1 MVYVGPWNFSGFTGS
16 KATHKGVSTVKLRL
30 LASLIIASTMATAVP
45 AQNSAKPLYLDRQ
58 TQTMLPIWN
67 GLNNKL
73 EGVLLVDSNSFNS
86 SNGRNV
92 IKPANSLA
100 ALNIPLT
107 SQLKFSS
114 ALSLSNNPGLGL
126 VCNGQPGLF
135 NNLGNLA
142 QNCRIGDLLNPG
154 NNFGSS
160 RPDLI
165 MQSQLRYKNFLLSA
179 GGNWSQFNFN
189 AFTKNGN
196 PSFVNNNPRVTS
208 STIQKKEVSLNGE
221 IALGQ
226 KTWLNLGGTIAQA
239 RVIPA
244 SQLMGKGLPDEWQT
258 KSVTISAG
266 RGNFGGEI
274 TGSNIQI
281 PGQPDSYKS
290 LGAGVTWKTP
300 WRGKLSVGADNINSS
315 GTNPFK
321 GTDNNPLDNG
331 AVPFVKYEVDL

>member
-1 MVYVGPWNFSGFTGS
+1 MVYGKSWNFPSLKRS
-16 KATHKGVSTVKLRL
+16 KATHERGLKVKLRL
-30 LASLIIASTMATAVP
+30 LASLIIAVTATTAH
-45 AQNSAKPLYLDRQ
+45 AQNKLKTPLVDRQ

-73 EGVLLVDSNSFNS
+73 EGVLLVDANSINS
-86 SNGRNV
+86 SNNRNV
-92 IKPANSLA
+92 IRPANSLA

-107 SQLKFSS
+107 SQLKLSS

-135 NNLGNLA
+135 NNLDNLA

-154 NNFGSS
+154 SKVASS

-179 GGNWSQFNFN
+179 GGNLSQFNFN
-189 AFTKNGN
+189 AFTGN
-196 PSFVNNNPRVTS
+196 TKSGISNSSPRVVTS
-208 STIQKKEVSLNGE
+208 SVQQKEISLNGE
-221 IALGQ
+221 IAIGQ
-226 KTWLNLGGTIAQA
+226 KTWLNLGGTLAQA

-244 SQLMGKGLPDEWQT
+244 SQLTTTNLPDEWQIS
-258 KSVTISAG
+258 SVTIGAG

-274 TGSNIQI
+274 TGSTIQI
-281 PGQPDSYKS
+281 PGQTSSFKTV
-290 LGAGVTWKTP
+290 GAGVTWKTP
-300 WRGKLSVGADNINSS
+300 WRGKLSVGADNLNSS
-315 GTNPFK
+315 GSNPFK
-321 GTDNNPLDNG
+321 SSDNNPLDNG

>member
-1 MVYVGPWNFSGFTGS
+1 M
-16 KATHKGVSTVKLRL
+16 KLRV
-30 LASLIIASTMATAVP
+30 LASLIIATLATAAP
-45 AQNSAKPLYLDRQ
+45 AQNAVKSPLLDRQ

-73 EGVLLVDSNSFNS
+73 EGVLLVDSS
-86 SNGRNV
+86 SINPSGRNV
-92 IKPANSLA
+92 IRPANSLA

-107 SQLKFSS
+107 SQLKFTT

-142 QNCRIGDLLNPG
+142 QNCRIGDLLSPS

-179 GGNWSQFNFN
+179 GGNWSQFNFD
-189 AFTKNGN
+189 AFTGNGN
-196 PSFVNNNPRVTS
+196 PSLVNNNPRVS
-208 STIQKKEVSLNGE
+208 SATVQKKEISLNGE

-226 KTWLNLGGTIAQA
+226 KTWLNLGGTLAQA

-244 SQLMGKGLPDEWQT
+244 SQLTGLNLPDEWQT
-258 KSVTISAG
+258 NSVTISAG

-281 PGQPDSYKS
+281 PGQPNSFKT

>member
-1 MVYVGPWNFSGFTGS
+1 MVYVDDWNFPAATCS
-16 KATHKGVSTVKLRL
+16 KATHERVYDVKLRL

-73 EGVLLVDSNSFNS
+73 EGVLLVDSNSIKT
-86 SNGRNV
+86 SNGRSV
-92 IKPANSLA
+92 IKPANTLA

-114 ALSLSNNPGLGL
+114 ALSLANNPGLGL

-142 QNCRIGDLLNPG
+142 QNCRIGDLLSPG
-154 NNFGSS
+154 NNFGTS

-165 MQSQLRYKNFLLSA
+165 MQSQLRYKNLMLSA
-179 GGNWSQFNFN
+179 GGNLSQFNFN
-189 AFTKNGN
+189 AFTGNGS
-196 PSFVNNNPRVTS
+196 PSLVNNSQRVTS
-208 STIQKKEVSLNGE
+208 ATVQKKEVSLNGE

-226 KTWLNLGGTIAQA
+226 KAWLNLGGTVAQA

-244 SQLMGKGLPDEWQT
+244 SQLIGKSLPDEWQT
-258 KSVTISAG
+258 STVTISAG

-281 PGQPDSYKS
+281 PGQPDSFKS

-315 GTNPFK
+315 GNNPFK

>member
-1 MVYVGPWNFSGFTGS
+1 M
-16 KATHKGVSTVKLRL
+16 KLRL
-30 LASLIIASTMATAVP
+30 LASLIIAAMATSAV
-45 AQNSAKPLYLDRQ
+45 AQNSAKSPLVDRQ
-58 TQTMLPIWN
+58 AQTMLPIWN

-73 EGVLLVDSNSFNS
+73 EGVLLVDSNSISS
-86 SNGRNV
+86 SNSRTV
-92 IKPANSLA
+92 IRPANSLA
-100 ALNIPLT
+100 TLNIPLT
-107 SQLKFSS
+107 SQLKLSTS
-114 ALSLSNNPGLGL
+114 LSLSNNPGLGL

-135 NNLGNLA
+135 NNLDNLA
-142 QNCRIGDLLNPG
+142 QNCRIGDLLNP
-154 NNFGSS
+154 NSNFGSS
-160 RPDLI
+160 RPELI

-189 AFTKNGN
+189 AFTGN
-196 PSFVNNNPRVTS
+196 NNPAMVNNNPRITS
-208 STIQKKEVSLNGE
+208 AAVQKKEINLNGE

-244 SQLMGKGLPDEWQT
+244 SQLTGKTLPDEWQT
-258 KSVTISAG
+258 NSVTISAG

-281 PGQPDSYKS
+281 PGQPNSYKS

>member
-1 MVYVGPWNFSGFTGS
+1 MLGHGTFSIPSCS
-16 KATHKGVSTVKLRL
+16 KASLERGFNVKMRL
-30 LASLIIASTMATAVP
+30 LASLIIAITATAAH
-45 AQNSAKPLYLDRQ
+45 AQNSVKSPLVDRKS
-58 TQTMLPIWN
+58 QTMLPIWN
-67 GLNNKL
+67 TLNGKM
-73 EGVLLVDSNSFNS
+73 EGVMLVDSNSINTG
-86 SNGRNV
+86 NGRTV
-92 IKPANSLA
+92 IRPANSLA

-135 NNLGNLA
+135 SNLGNLA
-142 QNCRIGDLLNPG
+142 QNCRIGDLLNPN

-189 AFTKNGN
+189 AFNGN
-196 PSFVNNNPRVTS
+196 SKSALANNGPRITS
-208 STIQKKEVSLNGE
+208 ATVQQKEISLNGE
-221 IALGQ
+221 VSIGQ
-226 KTWLNLGGTIAQA
+226 KTWLNLGGTLAQA

-244 SQLMGKGLPDEWQT
+244 SQLSGSGLLPDEWQT
-258 KSVTISAG
+258 NSITIGAG

-281 PGQPDSYKS
+281 PGQPSSFKS
-290 LGAGVTWKTP
+290 VGAGVTWKTP

-321 GTDNNPLDNG
+321 TSDNNPLDNG

>member
-1 MVYVGPWNFSGFTGS
+1 M
-16 KATHKGVSTVKLRL
+16 RL
-30 LASLIIASTMATAVP
+30 LASLIIATMATAAH
-45 AQNSAKPLYLDRQ
+45 AQNSVKSPLVDRHA
-58 TQTMLPIWN
+58 QTMLPIWN

-73 EGVLLVDSNSFNS
+73 EGVLLIDSNSINS
-86 SNGRNV
+86 SNGRTV
-92 IKPANSLA
+92 IRPANSVA

-154 NNFGSS
+154 NSFGSS

-189 AFTKNGN
+189 AFAGNGK
-196 PSFVNNNPRVTS
+196 STFVAGSPRVTS
-208 STIQKKEVSLNGE
+208 ALVQQKEITLNGE

-226 KTWLNLGGTIAQA
+226 KTWLNLGGTVAQVRA
-239 RVIPA
+239 IPA
-244 SQLMGKGLPDEWQT
+244 SQLTGNFLPDEWQT
-258 KSVTISAG
+258 SSVTIGAG
-266 RGNFGGEI
+266 HGNFGGEI

-281 PGQPDSYKS
+281 PGQPSSFKS
-290 LGAGVTWKTP
+290 VGAGVTWKTP

-321 GTDNNPLDNG
+321 GNDNNSLDNG

>member
-1 MVYVGPWNFSGFTGS
+1 M
-16 KATHKGVSTVKLRL
+16 KLRL
-30 LASLIIASTMATAVP
+30 LASLIIATMATSAV
-45 AQNSAKPLYLDRQ
+45 AQNSGKSPLVDRQ
-58 TQTMLPIWN
+58 AQTMLPIWN

-73 EGVLLVDSNSFNS
+73 EGVLLVDSNSINPSNS
-86 SNGRNV
+86 RTV
-92 IKPANSLA
+92 IRPANSLA

-107 SQLKFSS
+107 SQLKLSTS
-114 ALSLSNNPGLGL
+114 LSLSNNPGLGL

-135 NNLGNLA
+135 NNLDNLA
-142 QNCRIGDLLNPG
+142 QNCRIGDLLSPG

-165 MQSQLRYKNFLLSA
+165 MQSQLRYKNLLLSA
-179 GGNWSQFNFN
+179 GGNLSQFNFN
-189 AFTKNGN
+189 AFTGNGN
-196 PSFVNNNPRVTS
+196 AATVGASPRVTS
-208 STIQKKEVSLNGE
+208 ATVQKKEISLNGE

-244 SQLMGKGLPDEWQT
+244 SQLAGKTLPDEWQT
-258 KSVTISAG
+258 NSVTISAG
-266 RGNFGGEI
+266 HGNFGGEI

-281 PGQPDSYKS
+281 PGQPSGYKS

-321 GTDNNPLDNG
+321 GADNNSLDDG

>member
-1 MVYVGPWNFSGFTGS
+1 MLGTGTFRVSGSS
-16 KATHKGVSTVKLRL
+16 KATHERGFNVKMRL
-30 LASLIIASTMATAVP
+30 LASLIIAATATAAH
-45 AQNSAKPLYLDRQ
+45 AQNSVKPPVVDRQ

-73 EGVLLVDSNSFNS
+73 EGVLLVDSNSINS
-86 SNGRNV
+86 GKSRTV
-92 IKPANSLA
+92 IRPANSLA

-135 NNLGNLA
+135 NNPGSLA
-142 QNCRIGDLLNPG
+142 QNCRIGDLLNP
-154 NNFGSS
+154 NSNFGSS

-189 AFTKNGN
+189 AFTGAGKAGALA
-196 PSFVNNNPRVTS
+196 NNSRVTTAS
-208 STIQKKEVSLNGE
+208 VQQKEVSLSGE
-221 IALGQ
+221 VSIGQ
-226 KTWLNLGGTIAQA
+226 KTWLNLGGTLAQA
-239 RVIPA
+239 RIIPA
-244 SQLMGKGLPDEWQT
+244 SQLTGSTLPDEWQT
-258 KSVTISAG
+258 SSVTIGAG

-281 PGQPDSYKS
+281 PGQPSSFKS
-290 LGAGVTWKTP
+290 VGAGVTWKTP

-315 GTNPFK
+315 GNNPFK
-321 GTDNNPLDNG
+321 GNDNNPLDNG

>member
-1 MVYVGPWNFSGFTGS
+1 MVYVDDGNFPRFRCSI
-16 KATHKGVSTVKLRL
+16 ATHEGVCTVKLRV
-30 LASLIIASTMATAVP
+30 LASLIIASTLATAAP
-45 AQNSAKPLYLDRQ
+45 AQNSLKPLYLDRQ

-73 EGVLLVDSNSFNS
+73 EGVLLVDANSINT
-86 SNGRNV
+86 SNGRTV
-92 IKPANSLA
+92 IKPASSLA

-142 QNCRIGDLLNPG
+142 QNCRIGDLLSPG
-154 NNFGSS
+154 NNFGTS

-179 GGNWSQFNFN
+179 GGNLSQFNFN
-189 AFTKNGN
+189 AFTGSGN
-196 PSFVNNNPRVTS
+196 PALVNNSQRVTS
-208 STIQKKEVSLNGE
+208 ATIQKKEVSLNGE

-226 KTWLNLGGTIAQA
+226 KAWLNLGGTVAQA

-244 SQLMGKGLPDEWQT
+244 SQLMAKNLPDEWQT
-258 KSVTISAG
+258 SSVTISAG

-281 PGQPDSYKS
+281 PGQADSFKS
-290 LGAGVTWKTP
+290 LAAGVSWKTP

-321 GTDNNPLDNG
+321 GADNNPLDNG

>member
-1 MVYVGPWNFSGFTGS
+1 MKF
-16 KATHKGVSTVKLRL
+16 RL
-30 LASLIIASTMATAVP
+30 LASLIIASMATA
-45 AQNSAKPLYLDRQ
+45 AAGQNSVNSPLVDRQ
-58 TQTMLPIWN
+58 SQTMLPIWN
-67 GLNNKL
+67 GLNNRL
-73 EGVLLVDSNSFNS
+73 EGVLLVDSNSINAK
-86 SNGRNV
+86 NGRTV
-92 IKPANSLA
+92 IRPANSLA

-114 ALSLSNNPGLGL
+114 SLSLSNNPGLGL

-179 GGNWSQFNFN
+179 GGNWSQFNFD
-189 AFTKNGN
+189 AFAGKTNTSLSGSN
-196 PSFVNNNPRVTS
+196 QRVT
-208 STIQKKEVSLNGE
+208 TTAVQKKEITLNGE
-221 IALGQ
+221 VALGQ
-226 KTWLNLGGTIAQA
+226 KTWLNLGGTLAQA
-239 RVIPA
+239 RIIPA
-244 SQLMGKGLPDEWQT
+244 SQLTGKMLPDEWQT
-258 KSVTISAG
+258 NSVTISAG
-266 RGNFGGEI
+266 HGNFGGEI

-281 PGQPDSYKS
+281 PGQSNSFKT

-315 GTNPFK
+315 GNNPFK
-321 GTDNNPLDNG
+321 GVDNNPLDNG

>member
-1 MVYVGPWNFSGFTGS
+1 MELLWFRSVPKLFLIRGFN
-16 KATHKGVSTVKLRL
+16 VKLRL
-30 LASLIIASTMATAVP
+30 LASLIIAFTATAAA
-45 AQNSAKPLYLDRQ
+45 AQNSVKSPLANSQ
-58 TQTMLPIWN
+58 AQTMLPIWN
-67 GLNNKL
+67 TLNGKM
-73 EGVLLVDSNSFNS
+73 EGMLLVESNSNS
-86 SNGRNV
+86 SRTV
-92 IKPANSLA
+92 IRPANSVA

-126 VCNGQPGLF
+126 VCNGQPGSF

-142 QNCRIGDLLNPG
+142 QNCRIGDLLNPN

-160 RPDLI
+160 RPDLL

-189 AFTKNGN
+189 AFNGGSN
-196 PSFVNNNPRVTS
+196 KSSATS
-208 STIQKKEVSLNGE
+208 VQRISSVAVQQKEISLSGE
-221 IALGQ
+221 ITLGQ
-226 KTWLNLGGTIAQA
+226 KNWLNLGGTLAQA

-244 SQLMGKGLPDEWQT
+244 SQLSGITLLPDEWQT
-258 KSVTISAG
+258 NSITIGAG

-281 PGQPDSYKS
+281 PGQANSFKS
-290 LGAGVTWKTP
+290 VGAGVTWKTP

-321 GTDNNPLDNG
+321 TNDNNPLDNG